1 MKALRETLKETW
13 HFYKK
18 TLILIAHGSKAYYGW
33 CFLLLAIIIIG
44 FIFYLK
50 QHDVGLIATNMNDQ
64 VSWGLYIANFTYL
77 VGAAAAA
84 VLLVIPSYVYHFKPI
99 KEIVVLGELF
109 AASSIVMAILFVMV
123 DLGRL
128 DRVWH
133 MIPFIG
139 SINFPQSL
147 LAWDVLALNG
157 YLFLNLLI
165 PVYLLI
171 KFYYRKEPNWKF
183 ILPFILLSIP
193 MAVAIHTVTAF
204 LYNGLPARPFW
215 NASIL
220 APRFLASAFCSG
232 PAIIIIIFQII
243 RKVSVYNIQIEDEAL
258 FKISEL
264 IAYAMF
270 LNLFLLS
277 AELYKE
283 YYSQTVHIASFKYL
297 FEGLHGHNQLVPWIW
312 AAMAMNVIAF
322 FLFLVPHTRKRLSTL
337 NLGCILIIIGVWIE
351 KGPGFVIPGFV
362 PDPLGEIY
370 VYVPN
375 LLELMV
381 SFGIWATGLLIFT
394 LLMKVAIPIETGKFC
409 YSKYEKEKTALS
421 FPFNGTS
428 LPPDGFL
435 ITCRTDTTKMVV

>member
-1 MKALRETLKETW
+1 MEKLQGTLQETW
-13 HFYKK
+13 HFYKR
-18 TLILIAHGSKAYYGW
+18 TLTVVAKGSRLYYAW
-33 CFLLLAIIIIG
+33 CFSLMVIIAAGLL
-44 FIFYLK
+44 FYLK

-128 DRVWH
+128 DRFWH
-133 MIPFIG
+133 MIPFVG
-139 SINFPQSL
+139 LMNFPQSL

-165 PVYLLI
+165 PIYLLV
-171 KFYYRKEPNWKF
+171 KFYYRKEPNWKL

-243 RKVSVYNIQIEDEAL
+243 RKVSTSRIEIEDKAL

-270 LNLFLLS
+270 LNLFLLF
-277 AELYKE
+277 AEIFKE
-283 YYSQTVHIASFKYL
+283 YYSQTVHIASFRYL
-297 FEGLHGHNQLVPWIW
+297 FQGIHGHKQLVPWIW
-312 AAMAMNVIAF
+312 TAMTMNVIAF
-322 FLFLVPHTRKRLSTL
+322 IIFLIPQTRKRLATL
-337 NLGCILIIIGVWIE
+337 NLGCLLVIIGVWIE

-362 PDPLGEIY
+362 PDPLGEIFEY
-370 VYVPN
+370 MPN
-375 LLELMV
+375 LLELIV

-394 LLMKVAIPIETGKFC
+394 LLMKVAIPIETGAFSHVSYVESSSRREEENQAWKQGSFRKF
-409 YSKYEKEKTALS
+409 
-421 FPFNGTS
+421 
-428 LPPDGFL
+428 
-435 ITCRTDTTKMVV
+435 

>member
-1 MKALRETLKETW
+1 MEKLREMLNETW
-13 HFYKK
+13 HFYKR
-18 TLILIAHGSKAYYGW
+18 TLTLVAKGNTLYYAWCFSLIA
-33 CFLLLAIIIIG
+33 IIVVG
-44 FIFYLK
+44 FRFYLM
-50 QHDVGLIATNMNDQ
+50 QHEVGLIATHMNDQ

-109 AASSIVMAILFVMV
+109 AASSIIMAILFVMV
-123 DLGRL
+123 DLGRI
-128 DRVWH
+128 DRFWH
-133 MIPFIG
+133 MIPFVG
-139 SINFPQSL
+139 KMNFPQSL

-165 PVYLLI
+165 PIYLLV

-243 RKVSVYNIQIEDEAL
+243 RKVSISHIEIEDEAL

-277 AELYKE
+277 AELFKE
-283 YYSQTVHIASFKYL
+283 YYSQTVHIASFRYL

-312 AAMAMNVIAF
+312 AAMVMNVIAF
-322 FLFLVPHTRKRLSTL
+322 IIFLIPQTRKRLTTL
-337 NLGCILIIIGVWIE
+337 NLGCLLIIIGVWIE
-351 KGPGFVIPGFV
+351 KGPGFVVPGFV

-370 VYVPN
+370 EYIPN
-375 LLELMV
+375 LVELMV

-394 LLMKVAIPIETGKFC
+394 LLMKVAIPIETGKFTHTE
-409 YSKYEKEKTALS
+409 YEEKITALR
-421 FPFNGTS
+421 PH
-428 LPPDGFL
+428 
-435 ITCRTDTTKMVV
+435 

>member
-1 MKALRETLKETW
+1 MEKLQGLLNETW
-13 HFYKK
+13 HFYKR
-18 TLILIAHGSKAYYGW
+18 TLTLVTRGSGLYYAW
-33 CFLLLAIIIIG
+33 CFSLMAIIAMG
-44 FIFYLK
+44 FLFYMR
-50 QHDVGLIATNMNDQ
+50 QHDLGLIATKMNDQ

-123 DLGRL
+123 DLGRI
-128 DRVWH
+128 DRFWH
-133 MIPFIG
+133 MLPLIG
-139 SINFPQSL
+139 LMNFPQSL

-165 PVYLLI
+165 PVYLLV

-183 ILPFILLSIP
+183 ILPFILVSIP

-243 RKVSVYNIQIEDEAL
+243 RKVSVHHIEIEDEAL

-277 AELYKE
+277 AEIFKE
-283 YYSQTVHIASFKYL
+283 YYSQTVHIASFRYL
-297 FEGLHGHNQLVPWIW
+297 FEGLHGHKQLVPWIW
-312 AAMAMNVIAF
+312 AAMTMNVIAF
-322 FLFLVPHTRKRLSTL
+322 IIFLIPQTRKRLATL
-337 NLGCILIIIGVWIE
+337 NVGCLLIIMGVWIE
-351 KGPGFVIPGFV
+351 KGPGFVVPGFV
-362 PDPLGEIY
+362 PDPLGEIFEY
-370 VYVPN
+370 LPN
-375 LLELMV
+375 LLELSV
-381 SFGIWATGLLIFT
+381 SFGIWATGILIFT
-394 LLMKVAIPIETGKFC
+394 LLMKVAIPIEAGKFSHVS
-409 YSKYEKEKTALS
+409 YVERSLRREEEDQAWRQSS
-421 FPFNGTS
+421 FRKF
-428 LPPDGFL
+428 
-435 ITCRTDTTKMVV
+435 

>member
-1 MKALRETLKETW
+1 MEKLQETLNETW
-13 HFYKK
+13 HFYRR
-18 TLILIAHGSKAYYGW
+18 TLTLVARGGKLYYAW
-33 CFLLLAIIIIG
+33 CFSLMAIIAVA
-44 FIFYLK
+44 FLFYIR
-50 QHDVGLIATNMNDQ
+50 QHDLGLIATNMNDQ

-128 DRVWH
+128 DRFWH
-133 MIPFIG
+133 MIPFVG
-139 SINFPQSL
+139 SMNFPQSL

-157 YLFLNLLI
+157 YLLLNLLI
-165 PVYLLI
+165 PIYLLV

-204 LYNGLPARPFW
+204 LYNGLAARPFW

-243 RKVSVYNIQIEDEAL
+243 RKVSAHHMEIEDDAL

-277 AELYKE
+277 AEIFKE
-283 YYSQTVHIASFKYL
+283 YYSQTVHIASFRYL
-297 FEGLHGHNQLVPWIW
+297 FEGLHGHKQLVPWIW
-312 AAMAMNVIAF
+312 AAMTMNVVAF
-322 FLFLVPHTRKRLSTL
+322 ILFLIPQTRKRLSTL

-370 VYVPN
+370 EYLPN

-394 LLMKVAIPIETGKFC
+394 LLMKVAIPIETGKFSHVT
-409 YSKYEKEKTALS
+409 YVERAFQREGEAKA
-421 FPFNGTS
+421 
-428 LPPDGFL
+428 
-435 ITCRTDTTKMVV
+435 

>member
-1 MKALRETLKETW
+1 
-13 HFYKK
+13 
-18 TLILIAHGSKAYYGW
+18 
-33 CFLLLAIIIIG
+33 
-44 FIFYLK
+44 
-50 QHDVGLIATNMNDQ
+50 MNDQ

-128 DRVWH
+128 DRFWH
-133 MIPFIG
+133 MLPLIG
-139 SINFPQSL
+139 SMNFPASL
-147 LAWDVLALNG
+147 LAWDVLVLNG

-165 PVYLLI
+165 PVYLLV

-243 RKVSVYNIQIEDEAL
+243 RKVSTSKIEIEDAAL

-297 FEGLHGHNQLVPWIW
+297 FEGLHGHKQLVPWIW
-312 AAMAMNVIAF
+312 AAMTMNVIAF
-322 FLFLVPHTRKRLSTL
+322 MIFLIPQTRKRLTTL
-337 NLGCILIIIGVWIE
+337 NLGCLLIIIGVWIE

-362 PDPLGEIY
+362 PDPLGEIFEY
-370 VYVPN
+370 LPN

-381 SFGIWATGLLIFT
+381 SFGIWAFGLLMFT
-394 LLMKVAIPIETGKFC
+394 LLMKVAIPIETGEFSHISYVERTLRQEEEGQGWRQGSFRKF
-409 YSKYEKEKTALS
+409 
-421 FPFNGTS
+421 
-428 LPPDGFL
+428 
-435 ITCRTDTTKMVV
+435 

>member
-1 MKALRETLKETW
+1 MEKWRELLKETW
-13 HFYKK
+13 HFYKR
-18 TLILIAHGSKAYYGW
+18 TLTLVVEGSTLYYAW
-33 CFLLLAIIIIG
+33 CFSLMAIIVAG
-44 FIFYLK
+44 LLFYLK
-50 QHDVGLIATNMNDQ
+50 QHESGLIATNMNDQ

-77 VGAAAAA
+77 VGAAAAS

-128 DRVWH
+128 DRFWH
-133 MIPFIG
+133 MIPFVG
-139 SINFPQSL
+139 LMNFPQSL

-157 YLFLNLLI
+157 YLFLNILI
-165 PVYLLI
+165 PVYLLV

-232 PAIIIIIFQII
+232 PAIIIVIFQII
-243 RKVSVYNIQIEDEAL
+243 RKVSVSHIEIENEAL

-312 AAMAMNVIAF
+312 TAMAMNVIAF
-322 FLFLVPHTRKRLSTL
+322 VIFLIPQTRKRLTTL
-337 NLGCILIIIGVWIE
+337 NLGCLLVIIGVWIE

-370 VYVPN
+370 EYIPN
-375 LLELMV
+375 LLELVV

-394 LLMKVAIPIETGKFC
+394 LLMKVAIPIETGKFSHVT
-409 YSKYEKEKTALS
+409 YVERAFRREKE
-421 FPFNGTS
+421 GQ
-428 LPPDGFL
+428 
-435 ITCRTDTTKMVV
+435 M

>member
-1 MKALRETLKETW
+1 MEKLQETLNETW
-13 HFYKK
+13 HFYKR
-18 TLILIAHGSKAYYGW
+18 TLTLVAKGSKLYYAW
-33 CFLLLAIIIIG
+33 CFSLMAIIVAG
-44 FIFYLK
+44 FLFYLK
-50 QHDVGLIATNMNDQ
+50 QHEVGLIATNMNDQ

-109 AASSIVMAILFVMV
+109 AASSIVMAVLFVMV

-128 DRVWH
+128 DRFWH

-139 SINFPQSL
+139 LMNFPESL

-165 PVYLLI
+165 PIYLLV

-183 ILPFILLSIP
+183 ILPFILISIP

-243 RKVSVYNIQIEDEAL
+243 RKVSVHHIEIEDDAL

-277 AELYKE
+277 AEIFKE
-283 YYSQTVHIASFKYL
+283 YYSQTVHIASFRYL
-297 FEGLHGHNQLVPWIW
+297 FEGLHGHKQLVPWIW
-312 AAMAMNVIAF
+312 AAMTMNVIAF
-322 FLFLVPHTRKRLSTL
+322 IIFLIPQTRKRLTTL
-337 NLGCILIIIGVWIE
+337 NLGCLLIIIGVWIE

-362 PDPLGEIY
+362 PDPLGEIFEY
-370 VYVPN
+370 LPN

-394 LLMKVAIPIETGKFC
+394 LLMKVAIPIEAGEFSHVSYVERSFRREEEDQAWKQSSFRKF
-409 YSKYEKEKTALS
+409 
-421 FPFNGTS
+421 
-428 LPPDGFL
+428 
-435 ITCRTDTTKMVV
+435 